1 MTANGE
7 PVRATGAAQGGERA
21 GPVGSAGRREVPAR
35 HVRIDHQGA
44 LPKHFVGGDLVM
56 SHVVAVLSATFPNG
70 EDFFVRSVRAY
81 RDRIDDPELRMQ
93 VRGFSAQ
100 ESLHGRE
107 HRAFN
112 ARLAELGYPT
122 PVIDRLVEGA
132 LRGADRVLPASYRL
146 AITAALEHY
155 TATLAEVM
163 LRDQD
168 AREMLSADEVL
179 HLLAWHAVEEYE
191 HKAVAFDV
199 FQTVSANHRVRTGVM
214 NAVTAGFV
222 GGVVLFTAL
231 SLVTDRAARSPRRL
245 ARSVA
250 QLRRSPFLAAPVR
263 RKIRDYNRRDFH
275 PDDHHDPEL
284 LAHWRIELFASTG
297 MLAGQLERS
306 A

>member
-1 MTANGE
+1 M
-7 PVRATGAAQGGERA
+7 
-21 GPVGSAGRREVPAR
+21 GSAASASRREVPAR
-35 HVRIDHQGA
+35 HVRIDHHGT
-44 LPKHFVGGDLVM
+44 LPKHFVGDDLAM

-81 RDRIDDPELRMQ
+81 RDRIDDPELRVQ

-112 ARLAELGYPT
+112 DRLAALGYPT
-122 PVIDRLVEGA
+122 RAIDRLVDGA

-146 AITAALEHY
+146 AMTAALEHY
-155 TATLAEVM
+155 TATLAEVL

-168 AREMLSADEVL
+168 AREMLGTNEVL
-179 HLLAWHAVEEYE
+179 HLLVWHAVEEYE

-199 FQTVSANHRVRTGVM
+199 FQTVSASHRVRTGVM
-214 NAVTAGFV
+214 DAVTAGFIA
-222 GGVVLFTAL
+222 GVLLFTAL
-231 SLVTDRAARSPRRL
+231 SLATDPAARSPRRL
-245 ARSVA
+245 TRSLA
-250 QLRRSPFLAAPVR
+250 QLRRSPFIAPAVR

-284 LAHWRIELFASTG
+284 LDRWRTELFAGTG
-297 MLAGQLERS
+297 MLTGQIERS

>member
-1 MTANGE
+1 M
-7 PVRATGAAQGGERA
+7 
-21 GPVGSAGRREVPAR
+21 
-35 HVRIDHQGA
+35 
-44 LPKHFVGGDLVM
+44 PKHFVGGDLVM

-112 ARLAELGYPT
+112 DRLAALGYPT
-122 PVIDRLVEGA
+122 PLIDRFVERA
-132 LRGADRVLPASYRL
+132 LHCADRVLPPSYRL

-155 TATLAEVM
+155 TATLAEVL
-163 LRDQD
+163 LRDHD
-168 AREMLSADEVL
+168 ARAMLAAEEVL

-199 FQTVSANHRVRTGVM
+199 FQTVSASHRVRTFVM
-214 NAVTAGFV
+214 DAVTAGFI
-222 GGVVLFTAL
+222 GGVLLLTAF

-245 ARSVA
+245 VRSLV
-250 QLRRSPFLAAPVR
+250 QLRQSPFIAPAVR
-263 RKIRDYNRRDFH
+263 HRIRDYNRRDFH

-284 LAHWRIELFASTG
+284 LDHWRTELFADTG
-297 MLAGQLERS
+297 MLTGQIERS